1 LADAAGLTA
10 AVIAQ
15 KDLAAKENAENQT
28 TIKAA
33 KATALAS
40 AKAKAGKDVSRDPPA
55 PASEARIDLTHVS
68 DSESEVDTGLPS
80 STAPP
85 RLEDP

>member
-1 LADAAGLTA
+1 
-10 AVIAQ
+10 VIAQ
-15 KDLAAKENAENQT
+15 KDLAAKENVENQT
-28 TIKAA
+28 ATKA
-33 KATALAS
+33 

-55 PASEARIDLTHVS
+55 PAPASEARIDPTHVS